1 MSLGQCKFYKMNY
14 KNTSFSEDSA
24 FRNCTQKTAV
34 LRETFPDSSAGRV
47 CLQCRRRGRFGFDPW
62 VGMILWGRKW
72 QPAPEFLPVESHGQR
87 SLAGYSPWGRRE
99 SDTTE
104 ILTSHIWSG
113 WPQTVHFQR
122 LPGDNDALDPW
133 TAVFEPQIHWNEIP
147 WFENLAVELFFGS
160 PGHVTM

>member
-34 LRETFPDSSAGRV
+34 LRETFPDSSAGKV

-99 SDTTE
+99 SDTNEYTS
-104 ILTSHIWSG
+104 TSHW
-113 WPQTVHFQR
+113 
-122 LPGDNDALDPW
+122 
-133 TAVFEPQIHWNEIP
+133 
-147 WFENLAVELFFGS
+147 
-160 PGHVTM
+160 